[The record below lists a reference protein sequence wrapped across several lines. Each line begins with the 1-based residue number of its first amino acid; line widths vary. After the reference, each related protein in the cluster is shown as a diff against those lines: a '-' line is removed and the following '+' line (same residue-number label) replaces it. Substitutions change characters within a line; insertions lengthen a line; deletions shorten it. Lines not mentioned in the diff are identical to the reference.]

1 MKRTALHPITPALLG
16 LLILLADPAAALTLV
31 DRGAS
36 DCVIVLPADAIPAE
50 EFAAE
55 ELATHIETMSGA
67 QLPVVRD
74 PDSLPPRAILLGVS
88 RHLKDLGVNV
98 DASALGKEGYVLRTV
113 GERLVIAGGRP
124 RGTLYGVYA
133 LLEDRLGCR
142 WYAPDTTFI
151 PERKTIELPELNVT
165 GRPAFEYR
173 EPWMYAG
180 HIWSVWWRKHFV
192 PEYVARTRNS
202 GCLINTHVHPIGERH
217 GGHFSVPHR
226 GHNLSQLVPAKDY
239 AADHPEY
246 FALHGGKR
254 MTEGDL
260 ELCLSH
266 PDVVRIAADTMR
278 RWMHEDPDADMF
290 FIGQSDTSNYCLCD
304 RCVAAYRKH
313 SSNPGAKWGG
323 LGWGGLAG
331 RNLQF
336 ANAVATLLEDE
347 FPDTP
352 IGVFSYGAT
361 RNPPLGIKAHR
372 NIVVWYCPI
381 ERCACHPLDRGPINR
396 GFYNWPGGI
405 AKWQQVVRRMYLYD
419 YRLGGALAMP
429 TDLLTIGET
438 VRLAHRVGI
447 EGVQVDSI
455 VDIQAGFGFC
465 CYWLWTQ
472 LLRNPDFDAEWGLRE
487 FLDAYYGAAALH
499 IDAFIR
505 LAANPR
511 RYKPLPEERANIW
524 TNADSP
530 LRRPLVEGCHL
541 GFGHGRRLTREAVEE
556 AYGLFEKAR
565 QAVADD
571 PKARAHVDAARMVLQ
586 YAMLEELPADDPRL
600 QVELEGLLAMAKKL
614 EMPTIQNLSAQKYR
628 EAIVNRIAAK
638 TGTNDQ

>member
-1 MKRTALHPITPALLG
+1 MKRNARHATLAFLLASLTLAAGPAL
-16 LLILLADPAAALTLV
+16 ALTLAK
-31 DRGAS
+31 DGAS
-36 DCVIVLPADAIPAE
+36 DFIIVLPSDAGPAE

-55 ELATHIETMSGA
+55 ELAAHLEKMTGA
-67 QLPVVRD
+67 RLPVVRD
-74 PDSLPPRAILLGVS
+74 PDPLPAHAILLGMS
-88 RHLKDLGVNV
+88 PRLKELGVTA
-98 DASALGKEGYVLRTV
+98 DPSALGKEGYVLRVV
-113 GERLVIAGGRP
+113 GDRFVIAGGRP

-142 WYAPDTTFI
+142 WFAPDTTFV
-151 PERKTIELPELNVT
+151 PKRPTIEIPNHNLT
-165 GRPAFEYR
+165 ARPAFEYR

-180 HIWSVWWRKHFV
+180 HIWSVWWRTHFV
-192 PEYVARTRNS
+192 PEYVSRTRNS
-202 GCLINTHVHPIGERH
+202 GRLINTHVHPIDERH
-217 GGHFSVPHR
+217 GGHFEIPHA

-246 FALHGGKR
+246 FALHDGKR

-278 RWMHEDPDADMF
+278 KWMLESPDADMF
-290 FIGQSDTSNYCLCD
+290 FIGQSDTSNYCQCD
-304 RCVAAYRKH
+304 QCVAAYRKH
-313 SSNPGAKWGG
+313 SANPSGDKYGG

-331 RNLQF
+331 RNLHF
-336 ANAVATLLEDE
+336 ANEIATLLEDE
-347 FPDTP
+347 FPDNR

-361 RNPPLGIKAHR
+361 RNPPLNIKAHR

-396 GFYNWPGGI
+396 GFYNWPDGI
-405 AKWQQVVRRMYLYD
+405 ARWQQVARRMYLYD
-419 YRLGGALAMP
+419 YWTSGALAMP
-429 TDLLTIGET
+429 ADLLTIAET
-438 VRLAHRVGI
+438 VRLARRLGI
-447 EGVQVDSI
+447 EGVEVDSI

-465 CYWLWTQ
+465 RYWLWTQ
-472 LLRNPDFDAEWGLRE
+472 LLRNPDFDADWGLRE
-487 FLDAYYGAAALH
+487 FLDAYYGAAAVH
-499 IDAFIR
+499 IAAFIR

-556 AYGLFEKAR
+556 AYELFEKAR
-565 QAVADD
+565 DAVADN
-571 PKARAHVDAARMVLQ
+571 PRARAHVDAARMVLQ
-586 YAMLEELPADDPRL
+586 YALLEELPAADPRI
-600 QVELEGLLAMAKKL
+600 QPEMEDLLRMAKAL
-614 EMPTIQNLSAQKYR
+614 EMPTVQSVRLNEYR
-628 EAIVNRIAAK
+628 AKIMEKIASSP
-638 TGTNDQ
+638 